1 MSPRRPVARAGAR
14 HSSLKLKLLAPVAAA
29 YTAPARC
36 NGIANKTTSSMAPG
50 ACAIARLPLA
60 TLNGAS
66 AWPTLAIGTAK
77 ATSISPN
84 SRAIL
89 NKWMQV
95 WSLLSI
101 VSGGLLGRYQ
111 YDLANHRS
119 IETLAGLQF
128 NDCCIQL
135 RLVYRDGVIYE
146 PTATL
151 SDSVTNPERDR
162 SIYFQIEFKGLAG
175 VGRALENVLEESI
188 FGYRAP

>member
-1 MSPRRPVARAGAR
+1 VANLGYRYRKSNINQPQLTRNIEQVDA
-14 HSSLKLKLLAPVAAA
+14 SVVS
-29 YTAPARC
+29 
-36 NGIANKTTSSMAPG
+36 
-50 ACAIARLPLA
+50 AI
-60 TLNGAS
+60 
-66 AWPTLAIGTAK
+66 
-77 ATSISPN
+77 N
-84 SRAIL
+84 SQ
-89 NKWMQV
+89 W
-95 WSLLSI
+95 
-101 VSGGLLGRYQ
+101 GLLGRYQ

-151 SDSVTNPERDR
+151 NDSVTNPERDR